1 MKKIVFLLAFVIFG
15 ITSAQDTDRNLL
27 YVDNQ
32 GITIDDF
39 LSIYNK
45 NREVGEALDPKTL
58 DEYLDLFINFK
69 LKVREAESLGMDTI
83 PSFIK
88 ELGGYRSQLATP
100 YLVDNEAGDRLIKEA
115 YNRMK
120 QEIKASH
127 ILISVAPDASPKDS
141 LEAFKKIE
149 NIRNEIISGASFDQV
164 AKSKSQDPSAKENA
178 GALGYFSALYMVYSF
193 ENAAYKTKI
202 GDLSEIIR
210 TRFGYHIIKVT
221 GKRSSRGELKTAHI
235 MVKFPKPS
243 GQNSQ
248 KDISVSKVKAN
259 EIYQKIT
266 QDGADFSE
274 MAKQYS
280 DDKNNA
286 SKGGELPW
294 FGSNRMV
301 ESYENAAFALQN
313 RGDITAPVQTP
324 YGWHIIKLIDKKGLG
339 TFEEEKDEIKGKV
352 EKDSRSQM
360 KRTSLVNRLK
370 NEYNY
375 SINFKAIQYFKSIP
389 SADYISGAWTCNDHE
404 KELSATIMTIDHSDY
419 SQLDFAI
426 FLTKI
431 ARKSKSETQVSV
443 LVDDAFNSWSENIII
458 EYENS
463 ILESKYNEFRLLM
476 QEYRDGILLYELTDE
491 KIWSKAINDTTGLKQ
506 FYELNKHN
514 FMWDTRVQAKIINC
528 LNPSIASKVKSKITK
543 GQDIKKIQSKINKNS
558 PLNIN
563 IEEGVFLKGDNVFVD
578 QVEWKIGLS
587 DFIIDK
593 DNTKLVLI
601 QSILQPTPKLLSE
614 AKGLITSKYQDFL
627 EDKWLFD
634 LRNKYQ
640 VELDDDLWALLKSG
654 SLDKLIP
661 EINPLESIDSL
672 SFKNAFKL
680 AKQILGVSNAI
691 TFTWN
696 GNIYTTEQK

>member
-1 MKKIVFLLAFVIFG
+1 MKKIIFLFTLVISG
-15 ITSAQDTDRNLL
+15 ITLAQVTDRNLL

-32 GITIDDF
+32 GISIDDF

-100 YLVDNEAGDRLIKEA
+100 YLVDNEAGDRLVKEA

-141 LEAFKKIE
+141 LEAFKKIKK
-149 NIRNEIISGASFDQV
+149 IRNEIISGANFNQV
-164 AKSKSQDPSAKENA
+164 AMSKSQDPSAKENA
-178 GALGYFSALYMVYSF
+178 GDLGYFSALYMVYSF
-193 ENAAYKTKI
+193 ENAAYKTKV
-202 GDLSEIIR
+202 GDLSEIVR
-210 TRFGYHIIKVT
+210 TRFGYHVIKVT
-221 GKRSSRGELKTAHI
+221 GKRTSRGELKTAHI

-324 YGWHIIKLIDKKGLG
+324 YGWHIIRLIDKKGLG
-339 TFEEEKDEIKGKV
+339 TFEEEKEEIKAKV

-370 NEYNY
+370 KEYNC
-375 SINFKAIQYFKSIP
+375 ITNFKAIKYFKSIP
-389 SADYISGAWTCNDHE
+389 SADYISGEWTCEEHK
-404 KELSATIMTIDHSDY
+404 KELSAIIMTLDNRDY
-419 SQLDFAI
+419 SQLDFGI
-426 FLTKI
+426 FLTKT
-431 ARKSKSETQVSV
+431 ARKYKSETQVSV
-443 LVDDAFNSWSENIII
+443 LVDEAFNSWSENIVID
-458 EYENS
+458 YENS

-506 FYELNKHN
+506 FYELNKNN
-514 FMWDTRVQAKIINC
+514 FMWGTRVQAKIINC
-528 LNPSIASKVKSKITK
+528 LNPSIALKVKSKISK

-558 PLNIN
+558 PLNMN
-563 IEEGVFLKGDNVFVD
+563 IEEGIFLKGDNIFVD
-578 QVEWKIGLS
+578 QVEWEIGVS
-587 DFIIDK
+587 NFITDK
-593 DNTKLVLI
+593 DYTKLVLI
-601 QSILQPTPKLLSE
+601 ESILQPIPKLLSE

-627 EDKWLFD
+627 EEKWLFD

-640 VELDDDLWALLKSG
+640 VKLDDELWSLLKSN

-661 EINPLESIDSL
+661 EIDPLKSIDSL
-672 SFKNAFKL
+672 SFENAFKL
-680 AKQILGVSNAI
+680 AKQILGVSKAI
-691 TFTWN
+691 TFSWN
-696 GNIYTTEQK
+696 GKLYTTEQK

>member
-1 MKKIVFLLAFVIFG
+1 MKKIVFLLALIISG
-15 ITSAQDTDRNLL
+15 ITSAQDKERNLL

-32 GITIDDF
+32 GISVDDF

-45 NREVGEALDPKTL
+45 NRDVGEALDPKTL
-58 DEYLDLFINFK
+58 DEYLDLFVNFK

-100 YLVDNEAGDRLIKEA
+100 YLVDNETGDRLIKEA

-141 LEAFKKIE
+141 LEAFQKIK

-164 AKSKSQDPSAKENA
+164 AKSESQDPSAKENA
-178 GALGYFSALYMVYSF
+178 GDLGYFSALYMVYSF
-193 ENAAYKTKI
+193 ENAAYNTKV

-259 EIYQKIT
+259 EIYEKIT
-266 QDGADFSE
+266 QEGADFSE

-286 SKGGELPW
+286 SNGGELPW

-301 ESYENAAFALQN
+301 ESYENASFAIQN
-313 RGDITAPVQTP
+313 KGDITAPVQTP
-324 YGWHIIKLIDKKGLG
+324 YGWHIIKLIDRKGLG
-339 TFEEEKDEIKGKV
+339 TFEDEKDAIKAKV

-375 SINFKAIQYFKSIP
+375 STNFNAIQYFKSIP
-389 SADYISGAWTCNDHE
+389 SADYISGKWTYNEHE
-404 KELSATIMTIDHSDY
+404 KELSGTIMTLDGIDY
-419 SQLDFAI
+419 SQLVFAI
-426 FLTKI
+426 FLTKT
-431 ARKSKSETQVSV
+431 ARKSKPEIQVSV
-443 LVDDAFNSWSENIII
+443 LVDEAFSSWSENIVI

-463 ILESKYNEFRLLM
+463 LLESKYNEFRLLM

-491 KIWSKAINDTTGLKQ
+491 KIWSKAIKDTTGLKQ
-506 FYELNKHN
+506 FYESNKNN
-514 FMWDTRVQAKIINC
+514 FMWDTRVKAKIINC
-528 LNPSIASKVKSKITK
+528 LNPTIASKVKSKISK
-543 GQDIKKIQSKINKNS
+543 GQDIQKIQSKINKNS

-563 IEEGVFLKGDNVFVD
+563 IEEGVFLKGDNFFVD
-578 QVEWKIGLS
+578 QVEWKKGLS

-593 DNTKLVLI
+593 DNIKLVLI
-601 QSILQPTPKLLSE
+601 QSILQPIPKLLSE

-627 EDKWLFD
+627 EDKWLID
-634 LRNKYQ
+634 LRNKYE
-640 VELDDDLWALLKSG
+640 VELDNELWTLLKSG

-661 EINPLESIDSL
+661 EIDPLESIDSL
-672 SFKNAFKL
+672 SFENAFKL
-680 AKQILGVSNAI
+680 AKQILGVSKDN
-691 TFTWN
+691 TFKWN
-696 GNIYTTEQK
+696 DRVYTTEQK

>member
-1 MKKIVFLLAFVIFG
+1 
-15 ITSAQDTDRNLL
+15 
-27 YVDNQ
+27 
-32 GITIDDF
+32 
-39 LSIYNK
+39 
-45 NREVGEALDPKTL
+45 
-58 DEYLDLFINFK
+58 
-69 LKVREAESLGMDTI
+69 
-83 PSFIK
+83 
-88 ELGGYRSQLATP
+88 
-100 YLVDNEAGDRLIKEA
+100 
-115 YNRMK
+115 
-120 QEIKASH
+120 
-127 ILISVAPDASPKDS
+127 
-141 LEAFKKIE
+141 
-149 NIRNEIISGASFDQV
+149 
-164 AKSKSQDPSAKENA
+164 
-178 GALGYFSALYMVYSF
+178 
-193 ENAAYKTKI
+193 
-202 GDLSEIIR
+202 
-210 TRFGYHIIKVT
+210 
-221 GKRSSRGELKTAHI
+221 

-627 EDKWLFD
+627 EDKWLLD

>member
-1 MKKIVFLLAFVIFG
+1 MKKIVFLLALIISG
-15 ITSAQDTDRNLL
+15 ITSAQDKERNLL

-32 GITIDDF
+32 GISVDDF

-45 NREVGEALDPKTL
+45 NRDVGEALDPKTL
-58 DEYLDLFINFK
+58 DEYLDLFVNFK

-100 YLVDNEAGDRLIKEA
+100 YLVDNETGDQLIKEA

-141 LEAFKKIE
+141 LEAFQKIK

-164 AKSKSQDPSAKENA
+164 AKSESQDPSAKENA
-178 GALGYFSALYMVYSF
+178 GDLGYFSALYMVYSF
-193 ENAAYKTKI
+193 ENAAYNTKV

-259 EIYQKIT
+259 EIYEKIT
-266 QDGADFSE
+266 QEGADFSE

-286 SKGGELPW
+286 SNGGELPW

-301 ESYENAAFALQN
+301 ESYENASFAIQN
-313 RGDITAPVQTP
+313 KGDITAPVQTP
-324 YGWHIIKLIDKKGLG
+324 YGWHIIKLIDRKGLG
-339 TFEEEKDEIKGKV
+339 TFEDEKDAIKAKV

-375 SINFKAIQYFKSIP
+375 STNFNAIQYFKSIP
-389 SADYISGAWTCNDHE
+389 SADYISGKWTYNEHE
-404 KELSATIMTIDHSDY
+404 KELSGTIMTLDGIDY
-419 SQLDFAI
+419 SQLVFAI
-426 FLTKI
+426 FLTKT
-431 ARKSKSETQVSV
+431 ARKSKPEIQVSV
-443 LVDDAFNSWSENIII
+443 LVDEAFSSWSENIVI

-463 ILESKYNEFRLLM
+463 LLESKYNEFRLLM

-491 KIWSKAINDTTGLKQ
+491 KIWSKAIKDTTGLKQ
-506 FYELNKHN
+506 FYESNKNN
-514 FMWDTRVQAKIINC
+514 FMWDTRVKAKIINC
-528 LNPSIASKVKSKITK
+528 LNPTIASKVKSKISK
-543 GQDIKKIQSKINKNS
+543 GQDIQKIQSKINKNS

-563 IEEGVFLKGDNVFVD
+563 IEEGVFLKGDNFFVD
-578 QVEWKIGLS
+578 QVEWKKGLS
-587 DFIIDK
+587 EFITDK
-593 DNTKLVLI
+593 DNIKLVLI
-601 QSILQPTPKLLSE
+601 QSILQPIPKLLSE

-627 EDKWLFD
+627 EDKWLID
-634 LRNKYQ
+634 LRNKYE
-640 VELDDDLWALLKSG
+640 VELDNELWTLLKSG

-661 EINPLESIDSL
+661 EIDPLESIDSL
-672 SFKNAFKL
+672 SFENAFKL
-680 AKQILGVSNAI
+680 AKQILGVSKDN
-691 TFTWN
+691 TFKWN
-696 GNIYTTEQK
+696 DRVYTTEQK

>member
-1 MKKIVFLLAFVIFG
+1 MKKIVFLLALIISG
-15 ITSAQDTDRNLL
+15 ITSAQDKERNLL

-32 GITIDDF
+32 GISVDDF

-45 NREVGEALDPKTL
+45 NRDVGEALDPKTL
-58 DEYLDLFINFK
+58 DEYLDLFVNFK

-100 YLVDNEAGDRLIKEA
+100 YLVDNETGDQLIKEA

-141 LEAFKKIE
+141 LEAFQKIK

-164 AKSKSQDPSAKENA
+164 AKSESQDPSAKENA
-178 GALGYFSALYMVYSF
+178 GDLGYFSALYMVYSF
-193 ENAAYKTKI
+193 ENAAYNTKV

-259 EIYQKIT
+259 EIYEKIT
-266 QDGADFSE
+266 QEGANFSE

-286 SKGGELPW
+286 SNGGELPW

-301 ESYENAAFALQN
+301 ESYENASFAIQN
-313 RGDITAPVQTP
+313 KGDITAPVQTP
-324 YGWHIIKLIDKKGLG
+324 YGWHIIKLIDRKGLG
-339 TFEEEKDEIKGKV
+339 TFEDEKDSIKAKV

-375 SINFKAIQYFKSIP
+375 STNFNAIQYFKSIP
-389 SADYISGAWTCNDHE
+389 SADYISGKWTYNEHE
-404 KELSATIMTIDHSDY
+404 KELSGTIMTLDGIDY
-419 SQLDFAI
+419 SQLVFAI
-426 FLTKI
+426 FLTKT
-431 ARKSKSETQVSV
+431 ARKSKPEIQVSV
-443 LVDDAFNSWSENIII
+443 LVDEAFSSWSENIVI

-463 ILESKYNEFRLLM
+463 LLESKYNEFRLLM

-491 KIWSKAINDTTGLKQ
+491 KIWSKAIKDTTGLKQ
-506 FYELNKHN
+506 FYESNKNN
-514 FMWDTRVQAKIINC
+514 FMWDTRVKAKIINC
-528 LNPSIASKVKSKITK
+528 LNPTIASKVKSKISK
-543 GQDIKKIQSKINKNS
+543 GQDIQKIQSKINKNS

-563 IEEGVFLKGDNVFVD
+563 IEEGVFLKGDNFFVD
-578 QVEWKIGLS
+578 QVEWKKGLS

-593 DNTKLVLI
+593 DNIKLVLI
-601 QSILQPTPKLLSE
+601 QSILQPIPKLLSE

-627 EDKWLFD
+627 EDKWLID
-634 LRNKYQ
+634 LRNKYE
-640 VELDDDLWALLKSG
+640 VELDNELWTLLKSG

-661 EINPLESIDSL
+661 EIDPLESIDSL
-672 SFKNAFKL
+672 SFENAFKL
-680 AKQILGVSNAI
+680 AKQILGVSKDN
-691 TFTWN
+691 TFKWN
-696 GNIYTTEQK
+696 DRVYTTEQK

>member
-1 MKKIVFLLAFVIFG
+1 MKYNRFV
-15 ITSAQDTDRNLL
+15 
-27 YVDNQ
+27 
-32 GITIDDF
+32 
-39 LSIYNK
+39 
-45 NREVGEALDPKTL
+45 
-58 DEYLDLFINFK
+58 NFK

-100 YLVDNEAGDRLIKEA
+100 YLVDNETGDRLIKEA

-141 LEAFKKIE
+141 LEAFQKIK

-164 AKSKSQDPSAKENA
+164 AKSESQDPSAKENA
-178 GALGYFSALYMVYSF
+178 GDLGYFSALYMVYSF
-193 ENAAYKTKI
+193 ENAAYNTKV

-259 EIYQKIT
+259 EIYEKIT
-266 QDGADFSE
+266 QEGANFSE

-286 SKGGELPW
+286 SNGGELPW

-301 ESYENAAFALQN
+301 ESYENASFAIQN
-313 RGDITAPVQTP
+313 KGDITAPVQTP
-324 YGWHIIKLIDKKGLG
+324 YGWHIIKLIDRKGLG
-339 TFEEEKDEIKGKV
+339 TFEDEKDSIKAKV

-375 SINFKAIQYFKSIP
+375 STNFNEIQYFKSIP
-389 SADYISGAWTCNDHE
+389 SADYISGKWTYNEHE
-404 KELSATIMTIDHSDY
+404 KELSGTIMTLDGIDY
-419 SQLDFAI
+419 SQLVFAI
-426 FLTKI
+426 FLTKT
-431 ARKSKSETQVSV
+431 ARKSKPEIQVSV
-443 LVDDAFNSWSENIII
+443 LVDEAFSSWSENIVI

-463 ILESKYNEFRLLM
+463 LLESKYNEFRLLM

-491 KIWSKAINDTTGLKQ
+491 KIWSKAIKDTTGLKQ
-506 FYELNKHN
+506 FYESNKNN
-514 FMWDTRVQAKIINC
+514 FMWDTRVKAKIINC
-528 LNPSIASKVKSKITK
+528 LNPTIASKVKSKISK
-543 GQDIKKIQSKINKNS
+543 GQDIQKIQSKINKNS

-563 IEEGVFLKGDNVFVD
+563 IEEGVFLKGDNFFVD
-578 QVEWKIGLS
+578 QVEWKKGLS

-593 DNTKLVLI
+593 DNIKLVLI
-601 QSILQPTPKLLSE
+601 QSILQPIPKLLSE

-627 EDKWLFD
+627 EDKWLID
-634 LRNKYQ
+634 LRNKYE
-640 VELDDDLWALLKSG
+640 VELDNELWTLLKSG

-661 EINPLESIDSL
+661 EIDPLESIDSL
-672 SFKNAFKL
+672 SFENAFKL
-680 AKQILGVSNAI
+680 AKQILGVSKDN
-691 TFTWN
+691 TFKWN
-696 GNIYTTEQK
+696 DRVYTTEQK

>member
-1 MKKIVFLLAFVIFG
+1 MKKIVFLLALIISG
-15 ITSAQDTDRNLL
+15 ITSAQDKERNLL

-32 GITIDDF
+32 GISVDDF

-45 NREVGEALDPKTL
+45 NRDVGEALDPKTL
-58 DEYLDLFINFK
+58 DEYLDLFVNFK

-100 YLVDNEAGDRLIKEA
+100 YLVDNETGDRLIKEA

-141 LEAFKKIE
+141 LEAFQKIK

-164 AKSKSQDPSAKENA
+164 AKSESQDPSAKENA
-178 GALGYFSALYMVYSF
+178 GDLGYFSALYMVYSF
-193 ENAAYKTKI
+193 ENAAYNTKV

-259 EIYQKIT
+259 EIYEKIT
-266 QDGADFSE
+266 QEGADFSE

-286 SKGGELPW
+286 SNGGELPW

-301 ESYENAAFALQN
+301 ESYENASFAIQN
-313 RGDITAPVQTP
+313 KGDITAPVQTP
-324 YGWHIIKLIDKKGLG
+324 YGWHIIKLIDRKGLG
-339 TFEEEKDEIKGKV
+339 TFEDEKDAIKAKV

-375 SINFKAIQYFKSIP
+375 STNFNAIQYFKSIP
-389 SADYISGAWTCNDHE
+389 SADYISGKWTYNEHE
-404 KELSATIMTIDHSDY
+404 KELSGTIMTLDGIDY
-419 SQLDFAI
+419 SQLVFAI
-426 FLTKI
+426 FLTKT
-431 ARKSKSETQVSV
+431 ARKSKPEIQVSV
-443 LVDDAFNSWSENIII
+443 LVDEAFSSWSENIVI

-463 ILESKYNEFRLLM
+463 LLESKYNEFRLLM

-491 KIWSKAINDTTGLKQ
+491 KIWSKAIKDTTGLKQ
-506 FYELNKHN
+506 FYESNKNN
-514 FMWDTRVQAKIINC
+514 FMWDTRVKAKIINC
-528 LNPSIASKVKSKITK
+528 LNPTIASKVKSKISK
-543 GQDIKKIQSKINKNS
+543 GQDIQKIQSKINKNS

-563 IEEGVFLKGDNVFVD
+563 IEEGVFLKGDNFFVD
-578 QVEWKIGLS
+578 QVEWKKGLS
-587 DFIIDK
+587 EFITDK
-593 DNTKLVLI
+593 DNIKLVLI
-601 QSILQPTPKLLSE
+601 QSILQPIPKLLSE

-627 EDKWLFD
+627 EDKWLID
-634 LRNKYQ
+634 LRNKYE
-640 VELDDDLWALLKSG
+640 VELDNELWTLLKSG

-661 EINPLESIDSL
+661 EIDPLESIDSL
-672 SFKNAFKL
+672 SFENAFKL
-680 AKQILGVSNAI
+680 AKQILGVSKDN
-691 TFTWN
+691 TFKWN
-696 GNIYTTEQK
+696 DRVYTTEQK

>member
-149 NIRNEIISGASFDQV
+149 NIRNEILSGASFDQV

>member
-1 MKKIVFLLAFVIFG
+1 MKKIVFLLALIISG
-15 ITSAQDTDRNLL
+15 ITSAQDKERNLL

-32 GITIDDF
+32 GISVDDF

-45 NREVGEALDPKTL
+45 NRDVGEALDPKTL
-58 DEYLDLFINFK
+58 DEYLDLFVNFK

-100 YLVDNEAGDRLIKEA
+100 YLVDNETGDRLIKEA

-141 LEAFKKIE
+141 LEAFQKIK

-164 AKSKSQDPSAKENA
+164 AKSESQDPSAKENA
-178 GALGYFSALYMVYSF
+178 GDLGYFSALYMVYSF
-193 ENAAYKTKI
+193 ENAAYNTKV

-259 EIYQKIT
+259 EIYEKIT
-266 QDGADFSE
+266 QEGADFSE

-286 SKGGELPW
+286 SNGGELPW

-301 ESYENAAFALQN
+301 ESYENASFAIQN
-313 RGDITAPVQTP
+313 KGEITAPVQTP
-324 YGWHIIKLIDKKGLG
+324 YGWHIIKLIDRKGLG
-339 TFEEEKDEIKGKV
+339 TFEDEKDAIKAKV

-375 SINFKAIQYFKSIP
+375 STNFKAIQYFKSIP
-389 SADYISGAWTCNDHE
+389 SADYISGKWTYNEHE
-404 KELSATIMTIDHSDY
+404 KELSGTIMTLDGIDY
-419 SQLDFAI
+419 SQLVFAI
-426 FLTKI
+426 FLTKT
-431 ARKSKSETQVSV
+431 ARKSKPEIQVSV
-443 LVDDAFNSWSENIII
+443 LVDEAFSSWSENIVI

-463 ILESKYNEFRLLM
+463 LLESKYNEFRLLM

-491 KIWSKAINDTTGLKQ
+491 KIWSKAIKDTTGLKQ
-506 FYELNKHN
+506 FYESNKNN
-514 FMWDTRVQAKIINC
+514 FMWDTRVKAKIINC
-528 LNPSIASKVKSKITK
+528 LNPTIASKVKSKISK
-543 GQDIKKIQSKINKNS
+543 GQDIQKIQSKINKNS

-563 IEEGVFLKGDNVFVD
+563 IEEGVFLKGDNFFVD
-578 QVEWKIGLS
+578 QVEWKKGLS

-593 DNTKLVLI
+593 DNIKLVLI
-601 QSILQPTPKLLSE
+601 QSILQPIPKLLSE

-627 EDKWLFD
+627 EDKWLID
-634 LRNKYQ
+634 LRNKYE
-640 VELDDDLWALLKSG
+640 VELDNELWTLLKSG

-661 EINPLESIDSL
+661 EIDPLESIDSL
-672 SFKNAFKL
+672 SFENAFKL
-680 AKQILGVSNAI
+680 AKQILGVSKDN
-691 TFTWN
+691 TFKWN
-696 GNIYTTEQK
+696 DRVYTTEQK

>member
-58 DEYLDLFINFK
+58 DEYLDLFVNFK

-88 ELGGYRSQLATP
+88 ELGGYRSQLAMP

-375 SINFKAIQYFKSIP
+375 SINFKAIEYFKSIP

-404 KELSATIMTIDHSDY
+404 KELSATIMTLDHSDY

-506 FYELNKHN
+506 FYELNKNN

-614 AKGLITSKYQDFL
+614 AKGLITSEYQDFL

>member
-1 MKKIVFLLAFVIFG
+1 MKKIVFLLALIISG
-15 ITSAQDTDRNLL
+15 ITSAQDKERNLL

-32 GITIDDF
+32 GISVDDF

-45 NREVGEALDPKTL
+45 NRDVGEALDPKTL
-58 DEYLDLFINFK
+58 DEYLDLFVNFK

-100 YLVDNEAGDRLIKEA
+100 YLVDNETGDRLIKEA

-141 LEAFKKIE
+141 LEAFQKIK

-164 AKSKSQDPSAKENA
+164 AKSESQDPSAKENA
-178 GALGYFSALYMVYSF
+178 GDLGYFSALYMVYSF
-193 ENAAYKTKI
+193 ENAAYNTKV

-259 EIYQKIT
+259 EIYEKIT
-266 QDGADFSE
+266 QEGANFSE

-286 SKGGELPW
+286 SNGGELPW

-301 ESYENAAFALQN
+301 ESYENASFAIQN
-313 RGDITAPVQTP
+313 KGDITAPVQTP
-324 YGWHIIKLIDKKGLG
+324 YGWHIIKLIDRKGLG
-339 TFEEEKDEIKGKV
+339 TFEDEKDSIKAKV

-375 SINFKAIQYFKSIP
+375 STNFNAIQYFKSIP
-389 SADYISGAWTCNDHE
+389 SADYISGKWTYNEHE
-404 KELSATIMTIDHSDY
+404 KELSGTIMTLDGIDY
-419 SQLDFAI
+419 SQLVFAI
-426 FLTKI
+426 FLTKT
-431 ARKSKSETQVSV
+431 ARKSKPEIQVSV
-443 LVDDAFNSWSENIII
+443 LVDEAFSSWSENIVI

-463 ILESKYNEFRLLM
+463 LLESKYNEFRLLM

-491 KIWSKAINDTTGLKQ
+491 KIWSKAIKDTTGLKQ
-506 FYELNKHN
+506 FYESNKNN
-514 FMWDTRVQAKIINC
+514 FMWDTRVKAKIINC
-528 LNPSIASKVKSKITK
+528 LNPTIASKVKSKISK
-543 GQDIKKIQSKINKNS
+543 GQDIQKIQSKINKNS

-563 IEEGVFLKGDNVFVD
+563 IEEGVFLKGDNFFVD
-578 QVEWKIGLS
+578 QVEWKKGLS

-593 DNTKLVLI
+593 DNIKLVLI
-601 QSILQPTPKLLSE
+601 QSILQPIPKLLSE

-627 EDKWLFD
+627 EDKWLID
-634 LRNKYQ
+634 LRNKYE
-640 VELDDDLWALLKSG
+640 VELDNELWTLLKSG

-661 EINPLESIDSL
+661 EIDPLESIDSL
-672 SFKNAFKL
+672 SFENAFKL
-680 AKQILGVSNAI
+680 AKQILGVSKDN
-691 TFTWN
+691 TFKWN
-696 GNIYTTEQK
+696 DRVYTTEQK

>member
-1 MKKIVFLLAFVIFG
+1 MKKIVFLLALIISG
-15 ITSAQDTDRNLL
+15 ITSAQDKERNLL

-32 GITIDDF
+32 GISVDDF

-45 NREVGEALDPKTL
+45 NRDVGEALDPKTL
-58 DEYLDLFINFK
+58 DEYLDLFVNFK

-100 YLVDNEAGDRLIKEA
+100 YLVDNETGDRLIKEA

-141 LEAFKKIE
+141 LEAFQKIK

-164 AKSKSQDPSAKENA
+164 AKSESQDPSAKENA
-178 GALGYFSALYMVYSF
+178 GDLGYFSALYMVYSF
-193 ENAAYKTKI
+193 ENAAYNTKV

-259 EIYQKIT
+259 EIYEKIT
-266 QDGADFSE
+266 QEGADFSE

-286 SKGGELPW
+286 SNGGELPW

-301 ESYENAAFALQN
+301 ESYENASFAIQN
-313 RGDITAPVQTP
+313 KGDITAPVQTP
-324 YGWHIIKLIDKKGLG
+324 YGWHIIKLIDRKGLG
-339 TFEEEKDEIKGKV
+339 TFEDEKDSIKAKV

-375 SINFKAIQYFKSIP
+375 STNFNAIQYFKSIP
-389 SADYISGAWTCNDHE
+389 SADYISGKWTYNEHE
-404 KELSATIMTIDHSDY
+404 KELSGTIMTLDGIDY
-419 SQLDFAI
+419 SQLVFAI
-426 FLTKI
+426 FLTKT
-431 ARKSKSETQVSV
+431 ARKSKPEIQVSV
-443 LVDDAFNSWSENIII
+443 LVDEAFSSWSENIVI

-463 ILESKYNEFRLLM
+463 LLESKYNEFRLLM

-491 KIWSKAINDTTGLKQ
+491 KIWSKAIKDTTGLKQ
-506 FYELNKHN
+506 FYESNKNN
-514 FMWDTRVQAKIINC
+514 FMWDTRVKAKIINC
-528 LNPSIASKVKSKITK
+528 LNPTIASKVKSKISK
-543 GQDIKKIQSKINKNS
+543 GQDIQKIQSKINKNS

-563 IEEGVFLKGDNVFVD
+563 IEEGVFLKGDNFFVD
-578 QVEWKIGLS
+578 QVEWKKGLS

-593 DNTKLVLI
+593 DNIKLVLI
-601 QSILQPTPKLLSE
+601 QSILQPIPKLLSE

-627 EDKWLFD
+627 EDKWLID
-634 LRNKYQ
+634 LRNKYE
-640 VELDDDLWALLKSG
+640 VELDNELWTLLKSG

-661 EINPLESIDSL
+661 EIDPLESIDSL
-672 SFKNAFKL
+672 SFENAFKL
-680 AKQILGVSNAI
+680 AKQILGVSKDN
-691 TFTWN
+691 TFKWN
-696 GNIYTTEQK
+696 DRVYTTEQK